1 MDKKPYPFLPF
12 EDSLVGEKILFVWQE
27 SHHSEKNLKDH
38 LLLSLD
44 VKEEQLVFTPNAIK
58 QKLMVSYPTE
68 IRNLIAENR
77 TSEIPQLLINIAKG
91 KTPSNPNPSFD
102 ITFELIEW
110 LLTGFD
116 LDEVLRETLSLLF
129 GTTLTIEFLTSVR
142 AEYFKELRG

>member
-12 EDSLVGEKILFVWQE
+12 EDSLVGEKILIVWQE
-27 SHHSEKNLKDH
+27 SHHSEKNLKEH
-38 LLLSLD
+38 LLSALNL
-44 VKEEQLVFTPNAIK
+44 KEDQLVFTPNAVK
-58 QKLMVSYPTE
+58 QKLMVSFPTE

-77 TSEIPQLLINIAKG
+77 SSEIPTLLVNIAKG
-91 KTPSNPNPSFD
+91 KTTANPDPSVD

-129 GTTLTIEFLTSVR
+129 GTNLNLEFLISVR
-142 AEYFKELRG
+142 AEYFKEFRG

>member
-1 MDKKPYPFLPF
+1 MEKKPYPFSPF
-12 EDSLVGEKILFVWQE
+12 EDSLVGEKTLLVWQD

-38 LLLSLD
+38 LLMALD
-44 VKEEQLVFTPNAIK
+44 LREDQLVFTPNAIK

-68 IRNLIAENR
+68 IRNLITNNQ
-77 TSEIPQLLINIAKG
+77 TNEIPKLLIAIAKG
-91 KTPSNPNPSFD
+91 NTPSNSQPALD
-102 ITFELIEW
+102 ICFELIEW

-129 GTTLTIEFLTSVR
+129 GITLSIEFLTSVR

>member
-27 SHHSEKNLKDH
+27 SHHSEKNLKEH
-38 LLLSLD
+38 LLHALELTED
-44 VKEEQLVFTPNAIK
+44 QLVFTPNAIK

-68 IRNLIAENR
+68 IRNLINNNSA
-77 TSEIPQLLINIAKG
+77 SEIPNLLIEIAKG
-91 KTPSNPNPSFD
+91 KTPSNPTPAVD
-102 ITFELIEW
+102 ICFELIEW

-116 LDEVLRETLSLLF
+116 LDEILRETLSSLF
-129 GTTLTIEFLTSVR
+129 GTTLSIEFLISVR

>member
-38 LLLSLD
+38 LLAALNLNED
-44 VKEEQLVFTPNAIK
+44 QLVFTPNAVK
-58 QKLMVSYPTE
+58 QKLMVSFPTE

-77 TSEIPQLLINIAKG
+77 SSEIPTLLLNIAKG
-91 KTPSNPNPSFD
+91 KTTANPDPSVD
-102 ITFELIEW
+102 IAFELIEW

-129 GTTLTIEFLTSVR
+129 GTNLNLEFLTSVR

>member
-91 KTPSNPNPSFD
+91 KTPSNPNPSLD

>member
-38 LLLSLD
+38 LLKALELT
-44 VKEEQLVFTPNAIK
+44 ENQLVFTPNAIK

-68 IRNLIAENR
+68 IRSFIDKKELSKITNL
-77 TSEIPQLLINIAKG
+77 LLQIAKG
-91 KTPSNPNPSFD
+91 KSELFPTPALD

-110 LLTGFD
+110 ILTGFD
-116 LDEVLRETLSLLF
+116 MDDVLVDTLSALF
-129 GTTLTIEFLTSVR
+129 GTSLTNEFVDQVR
-142 AEYFKELRG
+142 AEYIKELRG